1 MGIAVLRFSD
11 EQILKDMENVM
22 QAVEFYIGSMKK
34 HPGPL
39 KRVKKSNK
47 QVFLIFKT
55 Y

>member
-1 MGIAVLRFSD
+1 
-11 EQILKDMENVM
+11 
-22 QAVEFYIGSMKK
+22 MKK

-55 Y
+55 YWSSLNLNCQNTNSFKK